1 MAELKNWKELPIGG
15 VIDKPA
21 TAKEYQTGTWRVIRP
36 IYQAEN
42 CINCMFCWLYCPDQ
56 AVEIEVVDGKPKM
69 KGFNYYYCKGCG
81 LCVNVCPKTN
91 DKLPEEKRAIV
102 MKPET
107 EFQE

>member
-1 MAELKNWKELPIGG
+1 MADLKGWKELAIGG
-15 VIDKPA
+15 VIDKPS

-36 IYQAEN
+36 VYKPEN

-81 LCVNVCPKTN
+81 LCANVCPKSN

-107 EFQE
+107 EFQD